1 MSKSFK
7 RVTAL
12 KELSL
17 TMRSNEIFCL
27 LGHNGAGKTTA
38 INCLT
43 GLHNLTYGEA
53 FVFGHSIRNEINK
66 VQKLMGVCPQHDV
79 LFSELTATEHLRFW
93 ARFKGVAR
101 NDLNEHVKE
110 TLETISL
117 QGKGN
122 NLASTFSGGMKRRL
136 SVGISAMGNPKVIFL
151 DEPTTGLDPLSRRR
165 VWAMIERLK
174 EGRVIV
180 LTTHSMEEADA
191 LSDEIGIL
199 SSGRLRA
206 LGSSF
211 FLKNKFGG
219 GYTITL
225 TCDEADTERVIAM
238 TMQKLPG
245 SETLANAAGA
255 LSFGLSKRV
264 VPLIPNFFSDIEN
277 EAKEKGK
284 NALIKEWGISNT
296 RLEEVFLRLVAQNKN
311 LNADTNA
318 NADELN
324 FEENIIIKR
333 TDGKDTVRTTTVAGG
348 LQKDFEPID
357 LYSGIG
363 VPLKISEQMYRL
375 LDGDN
380 EEKVDTPE
388 AEGVGPTNDIDCH
401 GSNST
406 ADVTATVSTPQNV
419 SQRIVQVQIPANS
432 GPGMTLEILTPDSQK
447 LHVTLPEG
455 VSPGQVIQVPY
466 TPLEV
471 ASGVTNL
478 HATMSNLQNTHTQGP
493 AYQRVNSPQEQFL
506 MSPTNVGGFGKQVCA
521 LYMKDVSIQKRMKW
535 SNCCRCC
542 CIVFVSLI
550 MLLVSAI
557 VEGGRVNSK
566 RADTP
571 GFCKDGLNLVSC
583 YLKDVCWLY
592 ILF

>member
-1 MSKSFK
+1 
-7 RVTAL
+7 
-12 KELSL
+12 
-17 TMRSNEIFCL
+17 MRSNEIFCL

-136 SVGISAMGNPKVIFL
+136 SVGISAMGNPRVIFL

-180 LTTHSMEEADA
+180 LTTHSMEEADS
-191 LSDEIGIL
+191 LSDKIGIL

-255 LSFGLSKRV
+255 LSFGCQ
-264 VPLIPNFFSDIEN
+264 N
-277 EAKEKGK
+277 E
-284 NALIKEWGISNT
+284 
-296 RLEEVFLRLVAQNKN
+296 
-311 LNADTNA
+311 
-318 NADELN
+318 
-324 FEENIIIKR
+324 
-333 TDGKDTVRTTTVAGG
+333 
-348 LQKDFEPID
+348 
-357 LYSGIG
+357 
-363 VPLKISEQMYRL
+363 
-375 LDGDN
+375 
-380 EEKVDTPE
+380 
-388 AEGVGPTNDIDCH
+388 
-401 GSNST
+401 
-406 ADVTATVSTPQNV
+406 
-419 SQRIVQVQIPANS
+419 
-432 GPGMTLEILTPDSQK
+432 
-447 LHVTLPEG
+447 
-455 VSPGQVIQVPY
+455 
-466 TPLEV
+466 
-471 ASGVTNL
+471 
-478 HATMSNLQNTHTQGP
+478 
-493 AYQRVNSPQEQFL
+493 
-506 MSPTNVGGFGKQVCA
+506 
-521 LYMKDVSIQKRMKW
+521 
-535 SNCCRCC
+535 
-542 CIVFVSLI
+542 
-550 MLLVSAI
+550 
-557 VEGGRVNSK
+557 
-566 RADTP
+566 
-571 GFCKDGLNLVSC
+571 
-583 YLKDVCWLY
+583 
-592 ILF
+592 